1 MIIRRL
7 VVIDDLEIIKESL
20 TQKTPA
26 KRLKFLRQKVVK
38 KNQDDFCLDGIIR
51 SGTLK
56 SVESEKLKISQR
68 IAEKLVHKFRLEGI
82 ICKEALFLD
91 TNSDCEIAIDDSREK
106 IVDRTSGN
114 LEEIRKKLSSLTPIH
129 IDKNLCPFIA
139 PNGGTALARELKE
152 EDLVHLNKTLCLV
165 HGTKVFVSYLTYE
178 KNQIIS
184 ENNGKSECFPTNIIQ
199 FCGMYAIEILY
210 FNS

>member
-1 MIIRRL
+1 M
-7 VVIDDLEIIKESL
+7 DDLEVIKEHL
-20 TQKTPA
+20 AQKSPA
-26 KRLKFLRQKVVK
+26 KRLKYLRQKIVK

-56 SVESEKLKISQR
+56 SVESEKLKISPR
-68 IAEKLVHKFRLEGI
+68 IAEKLVHKFRLEGV
-82 ICKEALFLD
+82 ICEETLFLEHEAV
-91 TNSDCEIAIDDSREK
+91 CEIAIDDSREK
-106 IVDRTSGN
+106 IIGQSSAN
-114 LEEIRKKLSSLTPIH
+114 LEEIRRKLSSLTPIH
-129 IDKNLCPFIA
+129 IDKTLCPSIA

-152 EDLVHLNKTLCLV
+152 ENLFHLNKTLCLV

-178 KNQIIS
+178 NDQIVA
-184 ENNGKSECFPTNIIQ
+184 ECNGKVERFPTNLIQ

>member
-1 MIIRRL
+1 M
-7 VVIDDLEIIKESL
+7 VDLELIKENL
-20 TQKTPA
+20 IQKSPA

-56 SVESEKLKISQR
+56 SVESEKLKISPR
-68 IAEKLVHKFRLEGI
+68 IAEKLVHKFRLEGV
-82 ICKEALFLD
+82 ICKGSLFLESE
-91 TNSDCEIAIDDSREK
+91 TDCEIVIDDSREK
-106 IVDRTSGN
+106 IIDQSSGN

-129 IDKNLCPFIA
+129 IDRSLCPALA

-165 HGTKVFVSYLTYE
+165 HGTKVFVAHLTYE
-178 KNQIIS
+178 KNQIIADS
-184 ENNGKSECFPTNIIQ
+184 NGKLERFPTNIIQ

>member
-1 MIIRRL
+1 M
-7 VVIDDLEIIKESL
+7 DDLEIIKENL

-38 KNQDDFCLDGIIR
+38 KNQEEFCLDGIIR

-56 SVESEKLKISQR
+56 SVESEKLKISPR
-68 IAEKLVHKFRLEGI
+68 IAEKLVHKFRLEGV
-82 ICKEALFLD
+82 ICKEALFLEPE
-91 TNSDCEIAIDDSREK
+91 TDCDIAIDDSREK
-106 IVDRTSGN
+106 IIGPSTTN
-114 LEEIRKKLSSLTPIH
+114 LEEIRRKLSLLTPIH
-129 IDKNLCPFIA
+129 IDKNLCPSIA
-139 PNGGTALARELKE
+139 PNGGTALARELKN

-178 KNQIIS
+178 KKQIIA
-184 ENNGKSECFPTNIIQ
+184 ECNGNVERFPTNIIQ